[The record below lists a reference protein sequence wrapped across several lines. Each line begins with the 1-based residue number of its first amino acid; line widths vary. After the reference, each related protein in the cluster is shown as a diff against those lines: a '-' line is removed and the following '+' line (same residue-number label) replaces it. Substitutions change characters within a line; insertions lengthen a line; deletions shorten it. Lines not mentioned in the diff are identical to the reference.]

1 MECASYGPISL
12 LNLDTKMHAK
22 ILASRLSPLLPD
34 LIGPDQVG
42 FMPGRETKDN
52 VVKALLLTQTVHAGN
67 IEGLILSTDTEKAFD
82 RVAWDYMLAVCAK
95 VGLGPRMLARISVL
109 YQCPTAKLKINGT
122 LSDRVMITNCTRQ
135 GCQLSPLLFILSLEP
150 FIRITRK
157 NADILGF
164 KVGDREYK
172 VAAYA
177 EDLLFFLNN
186 PIISLPV
193 LLKEFAIYVNI
204 SNLKVN
210 YTKSE
215 ALNVSLPEHL
225 LTQVKATSPFRL

>member
-1 MECASYGPISL
+1 M
-12 LNLDTKMHAK
+12 
-22 ILASRLSPLLPD
+22 SPL
-34 LIGPDQVG
+34 V
-42 FMPGRETKDN
+42 
-52 VVKALLLTQTVHAGN
+52 
-67 IEGLILSTDTEKAFD
+67 
-82 RVAWDYMLAVCAK
+82 
-95 VGLGPRMLARISVL
+95 
-109 YQCPTAKLKINGT
+109 
-122 LSDRVMITNCTRQ
+122 
-135 GCQLSPLLFILSLEP
+135 FILSLEP

-157 NADILGF
+157 NADIQGF